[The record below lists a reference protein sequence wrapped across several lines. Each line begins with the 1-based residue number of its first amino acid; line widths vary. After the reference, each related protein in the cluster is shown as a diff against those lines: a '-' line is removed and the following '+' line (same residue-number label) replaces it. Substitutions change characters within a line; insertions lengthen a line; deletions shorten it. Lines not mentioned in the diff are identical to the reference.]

1 MFFTK
6 EGKMIE
12 DIIQNGGILH
22 FTAAWCGPCKAL
34 TKTFENNKRKFKKIK
49 RFKVDLDEHPELAK
63 KYNIKSVPT
72 ILLFK
77 DGNKEPTRLIGNKT
91 LEELIAFIS

>member
-1 MFFTK
+1 
-6 EGKMIE
+6 MIE

-22 FTAAWCGPCKAL
+22 FTAAWCGPCKVL
-34 TKTFENNKRKFKKIK
+34 TKTFENNKSTFKKIK
-49 RFKVDLDEHPELAK
+49 RLKVDLDEHQELAK

-77 DGNKEPTRLIGNKT
+77 NGQESKRLIGNKT
-91 LEELIAFIS
+91 LEELVNFID

>member
-1 MFFTK
+1 
-6 EGKMIE
+6 MIE
-12 DIIQNGGILH
+12 KRIKNGGILH

-34 TKTFENNKRKFKKIK
+34 TKTFETNKSKFKKIN
-49 RFKVDLDEHPELAK
+49 RFKVDLDEHQELAQ

-77 DGNKEPTRLIGNKT
+77 DGKEHKRLTGTRT
-91 LEELIAFIS
+91 LEELVEFIS

>member
-1 MFFTK
+1 
-6 EGKMIE
+6 MIE
-12 DIIQNGGILH
+12 KIIKNGGILH

-34 TKTFENNKRKFKKIK
+34 TRTFETNKSKFKKIN
-49 RFKVDLDEHPELAK
+49 RFKVDLDDHQELAQ

-77 DGNKEPTRLIGNKT
+77 DGKEHKRLIGTRT
-91 LEELIAFIS
+91 LEELVEFIS

>member
-1 MFFTK
+1 
-6 EGKMIE
+6 MIE

-34 TKTFENNKRKFKKIK
+34 TKTFENNKSKFKKIK
-49 RFKVDLDEHPELAK
+49 RFKVDLDEHQELAK
-63 KYNIKSVPT
+63 KYNIKSIPT

-77 DGNKEPTRLIGNKT
+77 DGNKEPKRLIGNKT
-91 LEELIAFIS
+91 LEELITFIS

>member
-1 MFFTK
+1 
-6 EGKMIE
+6 MIE

-34 TKTFENNKRKFKKIK
+34 TKTFENNKRTFKKIK
-49 RFKVDLDEHPELAK
+49 RLKVDLDEHQELAK

-77 DGNKEPTRLIGNKT
+77 NGQESKRLIGNKT
-91 LEELIAFIS
+91 LEELVNFID

>member
-1 MFFTK
+1 
-6 EGKMIE
+6 MIE

-34 TKTFENNKRKFKKIK
+34 TSTFESNKTTFKKIK
-49 RFKVDLDEHPELAK
+49 RCKVDLDEHQELAK

-77 DGNKEPTRLIGNKT
+77 NGQESKRLIGNKT
-91 LEELIAFIS
+91 LEELVAFID

>member
-1 MFFTK
+1 
-6 EGKMIE
+6 MIE

-34 TKTFENNKRKFKKIK
+34 TRTFENNKTAFKKIK
-49 RFKVDLDEHPELAK
+49 RCKVDLDEHQALAK

-72 ILLFK
+72 LLLFK
-77 DGNKEPTRLIGNKT
+77 NGQESKRLIGNKT
-91 LEELIAFIS
+91 LEELVAFTD